1 MKGACDKSDT
11 WQEHGYLFP
20 RAGNLPSATTCWTRC
35 ALSST
40 SSQAT
45 KHLHPHLSMRL
56 LLQES
61 HAPCVVPHN
70 KNAHHVHFVRATHD
84 HLSGLFADKCVA
96 AYMPPPDYDTVDVQ
110 MADQRAVTPEGSMA
124 TESVFDGYDTNPYG
138 SSRKRRRLMED
149 PQVQA
154 ENMHQLW
161 AEELLDY
168 FMLQG
173 EADAPSTLPLPP
185 EGANLDRAI
194 DDKGHTAL
202 HWAVAMGDLEIV
214 KRLLTDRASIDVQSK
229 SGETPLMRSVLFTN
243 IFEKQNMERIA
254 SLLVRTVN
262 MQDWAGSTV
271 FHHIANTTVS
281 RKKYACARYYMDCIL
296 NKMAEVLSPDQIERI
311 LNEQDHQGDTAITI
325 AARNGARKCVRSL
338 IGRNAAVDIPNH
350 VNITA
355 DQLIVQLNNRRQER
369 ARQLSSSPF
378 QSADMVNI
386 GGAVQQMGAIPFD
399 PLVPRTSLE
408 GSDDAEDI
416 VFRSEPALKL
426 TAHITPSLTSKIR
439 QLASAIDAEIMEKD
453 AELFEAQ
460 RVVTKREAELQQL
473 QRQAEEMRARELEQM
488 DGGTVSEA
496 EIQAQLDAVELE
508 CIALLEEEQKRNLD
522 NLYQSPVSD
531 IPLSPCWRRVPNSSR
546 TCASVSDGSASLRH
560 ASRTRAC
567 ALVRS
572 PRAI

>member
-1 MKGACDKSDT
+1 
-11 WQEHGYLFP
+11 
-20 RAGNLPSATTCWTRC
+20 
-35 ALSST
+35 
-40 SSQAT
+40 
-45 KHLHPHLSMRL
+45 MRL

-531 IPLSPCWRRVPNSSR
+531 IPLGPP
-546 TCASVSDGSASLRH
+546 DDSLDEESLLQLQLRY
-560 ASRTRAC
+560 AREILAMKEERQE
-567 ALVRS
+567 LVREVTGHLA
-572 PRAI
+572 RAGLGGRLQQQYKQLITGALGVKEEELEGILPDIVEELEMGKGLEGIGV

>member
-1 MKGACDKSDT
+1 
-11 WQEHGYLFP
+11 
-20 RAGNLPSATTCWTRC
+20 
-35 ALSST
+35 
-40 SSQAT
+40 
-45 KHLHPHLSMRL
+45 
-56 LLQES
+56 
-61 HAPCVVPHN
+61 
-70 KNAHHVHFVRATHD
+70 
-84 HLSGLFADKCVA
+84 
-96 AYMPPPDYDTVDVQ
+96 MPPPEYDAVDVQ
-110 MADQRAVTPEGSMA
+110 INDQRAVTPEGSMA

-173 EADAPSTLPLPP
+173 EYADAPSAVPLPP
-185 EGANLDRAI
+185 DGVNLDRAI

-202 HWAVAMGDLEIV
+202 HWAVAMGDINIV
-214 KRLLTDRASIDVQSK
+214 KRLLNDRASIDVQSK

-378 QSADMVNI
+378 QSADLTNM
-386 GGAVQQMGAIPFD
+386 GGAVQQMNAIPFD
-399 PLVPRTSLE
+399 PLVPRASLD
-408 GSDDAEDI
+408 GSDDAEDM

-426 TAHITPSLTSKIR
+426 TAHITPSLTAKIR
-439 QLASAIDAEIMEKD
+439 NLASAIDAEIMEKD

-460 RVVTKREAELQQL
+460 RVVNMRQAELEQL
-473 QRQAEEMRARELEQM
+473 QRQAEDLRARELEQTA
-488 DGGTVSEA
+488 GGTESDED
-496 EIQAQLDAVELE
+496 IQVQLDAVELE
-508 CIALLEEEQKRNLD
+508 CIALLEEEQKRNLG

-531 IPLSPCWRRVPNSSR
+531 IPPGPP
-546 TCASVSDGSASLRH
+546 DDSLDEESLLQLQLRY
-560 ASRTRAC
+560 AREILAMKEERQE
-567 ALVRS
+567 LVRGVTGHLA
-572 PRAI
+572 RAGLGEGKQQQYKRLITGALGVREEELEGLLPEIVEELEMGKGLEGIGV

>member
-1 MKGACDKSDT
+1 VD
-11 WQEHGYLFP
+11 
-20 RAGNLPSATTCWTRC
+20 
-35 ALSST
+35 
-40 SSQAT
+40 
-45 KHLHPHLSMRL
+45 
-56 LLQES
+56 
-61 HAPCVVPHN
+61 VVPHN

-84 HLSGLFADKCVA
+84 RLSGLFADKCVA

-110 MADQRAVTPEGSMA
+110 MADRRAVTPEGSMA

-173 EADAPSTLPLPP
+173 EADAPSTVPLPP

-378 QSADMVNI
+378 QSADLANM

-416 VFRSEPALKL
+416 VFKSEPALKL
-426 TAHITPSLTSKIR
+426 AAHIAPCLTSKIR

-460 RVVTKREAELQQL
+460 RVVTMREAELEQL
-473 QRQAEEMRARELEQM
+473 QRQAEEMRVRELKQTGAE
-488 DGGTVSEA
+488 SEA
-496 EIQAQLDAVELE
+496 DLQAQLDAVELE

-522 NLYQSPVSD
+522 SLYQSPVSD
-531 IPLSPCWRRVPNSSR
+531 IPAGPP
-546 TCASVSDGSASLRH
+546 DDSLDEESLLQLQLRY
-560 ASRTRAC
+560 AREILVMKEERQE
-567 ALVRS
+567 LVRDVTGHLA
-572 PRAI
+572 RAGLGEGKQQQYKRLITGALGVREEELEGLLPEIVEELEIGKGLEGIGV

>member
-1 MKGACDKSDT
+1 
-11 WQEHGYLFP
+11 
-20 RAGNLPSATTCWTRC
+20 
-35 ALSST
+35 
-40 SSQAT
+40 
-45 KHLHPHLSMRL
+45 MRL

-84 HLSGLFADKCVA
+84 RLSGLFADKCVA

-311 LNEQDHQGDTAITI
+311 LTQLRQRQIADEQVGTYERQRIAADKERELREAEARAKQQTAITESD
-325 AARNGARKCVRSL
+325 VRMTL
-338 IGRNAAVDIPNH
+338 PVD
-350 VNITA
+350 NIKLDA
-355 DQLIVQLNNRRQER
+355 QAQGY
-369 ARQLSSSPF
+369 
-378 QSADMVNI
+378 SA
-386 GGAVQQMGAIPFD
+386 
-399 PLVPRTSLE
+399 
-408 GSDDAEDI
+408 
-416 VFRSEPALKL
+416 
-426 TAHITPSLTSKIR
+426 
-439 QLASAIDAEIMEKD
+439 
-453 AELFEAQ
+453 
-460 RVVTKREAELQQL
+460 QL
-473 QRQAEEMRARELEQM
+473 QGCLLARRCESF
-488 DGGTVSEA
+488 TVWGYTDKYSWVPGFFTGQGA
-496 EIQAQLDAVELE
+496 ANLLDANFQAKPAYNEVL
-508 CIALLEEEQKRNLD
+508 A
-522 NLYQSPVSD
+522 V
-531 IPLSPCWRRVPNSSR
+531 LSVADKN
-546 TCASVSDGSASLRH
+546 
-560 ASRTRAC
+560 
-567 ALVRS
+567 
-572 PRAI
+572 

>member
-1 MKGACDKSDT
+1 
-11 WQEHGYLFP
+11 
-20 RAGNLPSATTCWTRC
+20 
-35 ALSST
+35 
-40 SSQAT
+40 
-45 KHLHPHLSMRL
+45 
-56 LLQES
+56 
-61 HAPCVVPHN
+61 
-70 KNAHHVHFVRATHD
+70 
-84 HLSGLFADKCVA
+84 
-96 AYMPPPDYDTVDVQ
+96 MPPPDYDTVDVQ
-110 MADQRAVTPEGSMA
+110 MADPRAVTPEGSMA

-173 EADAPSTLPLPP
+173 EYADEPSTVPLPP

-214 KRLLTDRASIDVQSK
+214 KRLLNDRASIDVQSK

-378 QSADMVNI
+378 QSTDLANI
-386 GGAVQQMGAIPFD
+386 GGAVQHMNAIPFD

-408 GSDDAEDI
+408 GSDDAEDV

-460 RVVTKREAELQQL
+460 RVVTMRQAELEQL
-473 QRQAEEMRARELEQM
+473 QRQAEDMRVRELEQM
-488 DGGTVSEA
+488 AGGTEP
-496 EIQAQLDAVELE
+496 EEDIQAQLDTVELE

-522 NLYQSPVSD
+522 SLYQSPLSD
-531 IPLSPCWRRVPNSSR
+531 IPAGPP
-546 TCASVSDGSASLRH
+546 DDSLDEDSLLQLQLRY
-560 ASRTRAC
+560 AREILAMKEERQE
-567 ALVRS
+567 LVREVTGHLA
-572 PRAI
+572 RAGLGEGKQQQYKRLITGALGVREEELEGLLPEIVEELEMGKGLEGIGV